1 MLQNVRQKV
10 KGFTTTMAVSKLP
23 TEDDAADGRMPEERD
38 LVSIVFSAQTEDGEL
53 LQSMEDMEDPLTFEI
68 GASGAMGNPL
78 FLAFDKAVRG
88 MVVGDQALVS
98 ASGGEY
104 DPNLLFKVPT
114 SHPEVARLREELD
127 QPGKGGLHP
136 GATVR
141 ELCRPTPS
149 LPRV

>member
-1 MLQNVRQKV
+1 MINWPEDKPIAICVNVMCEMW
-10 KGFTTTMAVSKLP
+10 T
-23 TEDDAADGRMPEERD
+23 DD
-38 LVSIVFSAQTEDGEL
+38 SAPGV
-53 LQSMEDMEDPLTFEI
+53 
-68 GASGAMGNPL
+68 GAMGNPL

>member
-1 MLQNVRQKV
+1 
-10 KGFTTTMAVSKLP
+10 
-23 TEDDAADGRMPEERD
+23 
-38 LVSIVFSAQTEDGEL
+38 VFSAQTEDGEL
-53 LQSMEDMEDPLTFEI
+53 LQSMEDMEDPITFEI
-68 GASGAMGNPL
+68 GASGVMGNPL

-88 MVVGDQALVS
+88 MVVGDQAVVS

-104 DPNLLFKVPT
+104 DPKLLFKVPT

-141 ELCRPTPS
+141 DRLDSTDSPPLPS
-149 LPRV
+149 RATLLDRAFFHVIEYCVHVITH